1 MSQDKAVNTCKLI
14 GKGTH
19 KVICLHGWFG
29 SSAGWGPFADVL
41 DVAAFSYAFMDYR
54 GYGGSRALRG
64 SYSVDEIAAD
74 TLALADS
81 LGWERFSLIGHSMGG
96 MAIQRVLLEAPQRVN
111 KLVALTP
118 VPANGYPFDEAGFAF
133 FAGAAESAEVR
144 RQIID
149 KTTGNRLTGV
159 WLDQIVRHSLD
170 NSTREAFAAYLTTWG
185 KSDFSARVKNNPVPI
200 KVIIGEHD
208 PAINEA
214 LIGETYLAWFPRVE
228 LEIMANAG
236 HYPMYETPVALATSV
251 ESFLKS

>member
-1 MSQDKAVNTCKLI
+1 MTQNTFRRI
-14 GKGTH
+14 GDGAR

-29 SSAGWGPFADVL
+29 SSEGWGSFVDVL
-41 DVAAFSYAFMDYR
+41 DGTAFSYAFMDYR
-54 GYGGSRALRG
+54 GYGGSMVLRG
-64 SYSVDEIAAD
+64 NFGVDEIAAD
-74 TLALADS
+74 VLALADR
-81 LGWERFSLIGHSMGG
+81 LGWQRFSLVGHSMGG
-96 MAIQRVLLEAPQRVN
+96 MAIQRVLVEAPQRVE

-133 FAGAAESAEVR
+133 FAGAAASAEVR

-159 WLDQIVRHSLD
+159 WLDQIVRHSLKH
-170 NSTREAFAAYLTTWG
+170 STPEAFAAYLTTWAR
-185 KSDFSARVKNNPVPI
+185 SDFAARVKGNPVPV

-214 LIGETYLAWFPRVE
+214 LVGDTFLAWYPNVE

-236 HYPMYETPVALATSV
+236 HYPMFETPVALATSI
-251 ESFLKS
+251 ENFLRG